1 MAEFEELRLT
11 VNLVDSA
18 SVGLQRIRSEIGQL
32 TQSAQTMT
40 SGLATATTGLTSFAS
55 GVQNAQPKMR
65 SLNTEMRE
73 MQRHAAETG
82 RALSAMATAARD
94 GTAGLPQIALSLYD
108 AAGGVK
114 GLGEAMK
121 SLTPVARIST
131 QALIGVGIGV
141 VAVGAAVAAYGI
153 SMFKLAKDMDQLN
166 RTARTM
172 GMSFAE
178 LKNAQDQ
185 AKAFGGSAEMMVRT
199 FQGVQ
204 QAQLD
209 LYKSNSELRQK
220 LVSKGVDANWVDALG
235 VMDPTEFTNAAVKY
249 AKSLEQQ
256 WLASGAMPAVARAQ
270 ANKFLSEFGIAINL
284 IDMPELK
291 PPTEAAKQE
300 AAKLAKL
307 SKDVMDIWNPMTVKM
322 EMIKLEALKAGLP
335 LLKQALELA
344 EKNIDNIKSGINAIG
359 AELKSIGALYAAIKT
374 PSDYEGWWADALFG
388 KKGESS
394 IRDILEWMAAKMGH
408 DTSGL
413 ANTATPGELG
423 AVGQGGNLPDFQ
435 SGTSAPVLPPEWQE
449 PSRLQPDEVK
459 KSIQDRFK
467 QFGAND
473 NVSGTRVGFMTQEL
487 TDKTEAN
494 TGQMEKLTGQLE
506 KLNNFYE
513 RIETKGG
520 GGFGGGGASGGWG
533 GNYDQPNQ
541 GGPAGGFRGGR
552 RGGGGNGDGSPAPA
566 PSTGS
571 AGGEGVSKA
580 DAEKIFSGGKV
591 DGAVPATTTGGSTG
605 YAGVGRYNFMGSPEA
620 AAMGMGDVTPGSAA
634 AQHKFATGIPKGKGP
649 QEITAN
655 KYAGPDMVGFLK
667 GLADAGAPLGD
678 FAGVYANRQ
687 KRHGGGAS
695 QHAYGNVIDI
705 ERGFGS
711 GPDNSPALAAWAKA
725 NPDKWRALKAQYHLR
740 NLAPEDGAKMQDW
753 GHLEWT
759 PLSKAPK
766 TDAANVGGYPSSLYD
781 SRGGGT
787 NTGFAASIGSRAD
800 LDRGT
805 LNDNTK
811 IDAKGSVKVQVG
823 GKTASEKAADS
834 SELFKKGSMTT
845 IEQNPH
851 TSTGGSSVDD
861 VAKQY
866 MANR

>member
-18 SVGLQRIRSEIGQL
+18 SVGLQRVRSEIGQL
-32 TQSAQTMT
+32 TQTAQTMS
-40 SGLATATTGLTSFAS
+40 SGLVSATAGLTNFAT
-55 GVQNAQPKMR
+55 GINNAQPKMR

-82 RALSAMATAARD
+82 RALSQMGTAAQQ
-94 GTAGLPQIALSLYD
+94 GFAGMPAIALSLYD

-131 QALIGVGIGV
+131 QALIGVGISV

-153 SMFKLAKDMDQLN
+153 SVFKLAKDMDQLN

-204 QAQLD
+204 AAQLD

-235 VMDPTEFTNAAVKY
+235 VMDPTEFSNAAVKY

-256 WLASGAMPAVARAQ
+256 WLASGAIPGVARAQ
-270 ANKFLSEFGIAINL
+270 ANKFLQEFGISINL
-284 IDMPELK
+284 MDMPELK
-291 PPTEAAKQE
+291 PPTEAAKRE
-300 AAKLAKL
+300 AAQLAKL

-335 LLKQALELA
+335 YLKQFLDWTD
-344 EKNIDNIKSGINAIG
+344 KHIDDIKGGIEAIG
-359 AELKSIGALYAAIKT
+359 RELKSIGTLYAAIQS
-374 PSDYEGWWADALFG
+374 PGDYQGWWADALFG
-388 KKGESS
+388 KKGEDS
-394 IRDILEWMAAKMGH
+394 IRDLLEWLAAKMGK
-408 DTSGL
+408 DLSGL
-413 ANTATPGELG
+413 DNTATPGEVNK
-423 AVGQGGNLPDFQ
+423 VGHGGNLPELQ
-435 SGTSAPVLPPEWQE
+435 SGTSAPVLPPEWQP
-449 PSRLQPDEVK
+449 PSALRPDQAK
-459 KSIQDRFK
+459 AAIQDRFGK
-467 QFGAND
+467 FSGGGAAPRAN
-473 NVSGTRVGFMTQEL
+473 FMTEDL
-487 TDKTEAN
+487 TDKTELN
-494 TGQMEKLTGQLE
+494 TTQMEKLTEQIE

-513 RIETKGG
+513 RIEAKGGG

-533 GNYDQPNQ
+533 GNYDQPNL
-541 GGPAGGFRGGR
+541 GGPSGGFRGGR
-552 RGGGGNGDGSPAPA
+552 RGGGSPDPA
-566 PSTGS
+566 PSSGS
-571 AGGEGVSKA
+571 AEGEGGVPKA
-580 DAEKIFSGGKV
+580 DAEKILGGGKV
-591 DGAVPATTTGGSTG
+591 DVPVPATTTGGSTG

-634 AQHKFATGIPKGKGP
+634 AQHTFQTGIAKGKGP
-649 QEITAN
+649 QTITAN

-678 FAGVYANRQ
+678 FAGVYANRS
-687 KRHGGGAS
+687 KRGGGGAS

-711 GPDNSPALAAWAKA
+711 GPDNSPGLAAWARA
-725 NPDKWRALKAQYHLR
+725 NPDKWRALKQQYHLR

-759 PLSKAPK
+759 PQSRAPK

-781 SRGGGT
+781 ARGGGSG
-787 NTGFAASIGSRAD
+787 TGFAASIGSRAD
-800 LDRGT
+800 LDRGA

-811 IDAKGSVKVQVG
+811 IDASGSVKVQVG
-823 GKTASEKAADS
+823 GKTASEKAADRS
-834 SELFKKGSMTT
+834 DLFKNGSMTT
-845 IEQNPH
+845 MEQMPH
-851 TSTGGSSVDD
+851 TSTNSHGSPTVDET
-861 VAKQY
+861 AKQY
-866 MANR
+866 MASR